1 MIKKFTQG
9 DPSYL
14 LAVCEGPGPVF
25 GVAFVDTTLV
35 SLVTLVASLLCPVS
49 YVLCPGG
56 PGLPPVSGV
65 SCPCVLVL
73 CLIYCPK
80 FCKIWQFCKIFS
92 KTGVKSNYLVAA
104 LMCPVPCVLVPLSS
118 GLSLVPS

>member
-35 SLVTLVASLLCPVS
+35 SLVTLVSPVS
-49 YVLCPGG
+49 PLSLVSPRTLVS
-56 PGLPPVSGV
+56 PVSTV
-65 SCPCVLVL
+65 PQPLTNTSLT
-73 CLIYCPK
+73 
-80 FCKIWQFCKIFS
+80 
-92 KTGVKSNYLVAA
+92 TGVKGIL
-104 LMCPVPCVLVPLSS
+104 LRP
-118 GLSLVPS
+118 